1 MKKLYILLLSTVAT
15 FSFAQSILSENMGVP
30 TGTTLIPVYITGTAP
45 ATFQNGAPIVY
56 SGTAD
61 VRTTTASSTYSGASG
76 GGNVYLTTTA
86 GKYFQIDGINTSA
99 YSTANLQ
106 MTFGY
111 LTASFA
117 TVQVILEY
125 STNASATT
133 PTWTPIVF
141 TNNTNNTWNLVS
153 IPGGL
158 LPSSTTL
165 SLRFTQPTVAG
176 QIRLDDIKVFNFNPA
191 CTLVLGTP
199 TGVCDAVTSAID
211 TYTATIPYTGGGST
225 GYVITPSS
233 GTVAGDNP
241 NTVAAGNILITGIS
255 EGTNLTL
262 NIVNGVCSYPV
273 SLNAPECKQINTLP
287 YSEPFP
293 YTSGSGLGSSQKW
306 TNVNTGDDILS
317 TTGSLTYSGHP
328 SSGNSVTFTGAG
340 IDCFTPFT
348 STTAGTIYSSFLVNV
363 TDLSTMTATVP
374 TTYFAGLTDA
384 LKNYKGRLFI
394 TKNATQYQFGLDAA
408 STTTN
413 LDPTLRNV
421 GDVVLV
427 IMSYDFTT
435 LTLKAWINP
444 TVASFDPTTTTP
456 TLTQVLTTAI
466 SDLGGFMLRQD
477 SATTTPTIIFDELR
491 IDTTFAGVLSSNQVN
506 AIAGLKIYPN
516 PVVNGILF
524 ISTDANANRSV
535 TVFDVLGKQVLN
547 TTTSTNTI
555 NVSQLNTG
563 IYIVRITEEGKTAT
577 RKLVIE

>member
-1 MKKLYILLLSTVAT
+1 MKKIYILLLSTVAT